1 VFLVLWDSIAY
12 SYDGITWTGITLLT
26 IFSSQSRGIS
36 WNGTRFIAVGQGIN
50 TVAYSSDGITWTGL
64 GSTSPAS
71 PFTSIGYNV
80 AWNAGLGGVVMTSTT
95 LNEYGSG
102 LSNRLD
108 VVADE
113 YFNQGFSNLTLT
125 INA

>member
-1 VFLVLWDSIAY
+1 
-12 SYDGITWTGITLLT
+12 
-26 IFSSQSRGIS
+26 
-36 WNGTRFIAVGQGIN
+36 
-50 TVAYSSDGITWTGL
+50 
-64 GSTSPAS
+64 
-71 PFTSIGYNV
+71 
-80 AWNAGLGGVVMTSTT
+80 MTSTT

-125 INA
+125 INNA